1 MDINQSAQSNIIRR
15 IVAPTIPTIDMSPTG
30 GNNNRSRRT
39 TPVIESTSGNNNRS
53 GRTTPVI
60 ESSTDDRDLPRLS
73 NTNNIEA
80 MLIKQSKQIRV
91 LYELQKS
98 TLEKV
103 SIMQG
108 QFKKLT
114 STKNTDLSAKVFGV
128 SNHNYILCR
137 YQLY

>member
-1 MDINQSAQSNIIRR
+1 
-15 IVAPTIPTIDMSPTG
+15 
-30 GNNNRSRRT
+30 
-39 TPVIESTSGNNNRS
+39 
-53 GRTTPVI
+53 
-60 ESSTDDRDLPRLS
+60 
-73 NTNNIEA
+73 
-80 MLIKQSKQIRV
+80 MLIKQGKQIRV

-114 STKNTDLSAKVFGV
+114 STKNTDLNPKVFGV
-128 SNHNYILCR
+128 SNHNYILCH